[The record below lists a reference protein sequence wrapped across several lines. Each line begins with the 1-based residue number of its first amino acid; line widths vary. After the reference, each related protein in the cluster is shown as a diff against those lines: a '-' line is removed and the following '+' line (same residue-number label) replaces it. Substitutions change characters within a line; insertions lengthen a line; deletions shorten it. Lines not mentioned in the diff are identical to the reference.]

1 MLNILTFN
9 AKEEIEIK
17 NLFYSI
23 LILKSVSYSVLFSN
37 LGRFHPNLGRFHS
50 NLGRFHSNLGR
61 FHPNLGRFFSK
72 LLDGND

>member
-1 MLNILTFN
+1 MLNILTLN

-17 NLFYSI
+17 NFFYSI

-37 LGRFHPNLGRFHS
+37 LGRFHL
-50 NLGRFHSNLGR
+50 
-61 FHPNLGRFFSK
+61 NLGRFFSK

>member
-1 MLNILTFN
+1 MLNILTLN

-17 NLFYSI
+17 NFFYII

-37 LGRFHPNLGRFHS
+37 LGRFHL
-50 NLGRFHSNLGR
+50 
-61 FHPNLGRFFSK
+61 NLGRFFSK